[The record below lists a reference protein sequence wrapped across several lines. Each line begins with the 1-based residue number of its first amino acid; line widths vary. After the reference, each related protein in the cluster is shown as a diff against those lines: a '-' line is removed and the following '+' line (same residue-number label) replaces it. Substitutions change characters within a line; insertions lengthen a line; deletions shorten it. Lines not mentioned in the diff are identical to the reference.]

1 MAQADKK
8 PIRVATT
15 DGRPARPENQY
26 GELEEQICDLVRA
39 ADIAATLVETALKD
53 AHPERLPAE
62 VEERLI
68 FAVYEV
74 DKRAKALRDF
84 AYDPKTGVLG

>member
-1 MAQADKK
+1 MGSFSL
-8 PIRVATT
+8 RSMT
-15 DGRPARPENQY
+15 D
-26 GELEEQICDLVRA
+26 LEGQICDLVRA
-39 ADIAATLVETALKD
+39 ADIAATLIETALKEG
-53 AHPERLPAE
+53 HPESLPAD

-68 FAVYEV
+68 FAAYEV